1 MKVAEVVASRS
12 TCDRKH
18 VGAVVVR
25 DKIILST
32 GYNGSLRGLVVAAR
46 RPAKVVR
53 CEVDLEATRRS
64 NQEIMAERTL
74 LVMTN
79 TTYRRFVECAGSLNS
94 CAHLTFL
101 SRSDEVS
108 LPARGAS

>member
-32 GYNGSLRGLVVAAR
+32 GYNGSLRGLVVASR

-53 CEVDLEATRRS
+53 CEVDLEAIRRS
-64 NQEIMAERTL
+64 DEEMSAERTI

-79 TTYRRFVECAGSLNS
+79 RTFCNFAERAPVLKSF
-94 CAHLTFL
+94 AHVTFL
-101 SRSDEVS
+101 TRSDEVS
-108 LPARGAS
+108 PPAGGAS